1 LVFRR
6 AQKVFEFI
14 ELKINS
20 NQPLFAV
27 IEIIG
32 YGMIHHF
39 TRNHLSDLGYSNSDK
54 EILEASQIHLKVSAP
69 CNYYTKYDLKWLK
82 DIPDKGL
89 ADSHSSRN

>member
-20 NQPLFAV
+20 NQPIFAAT
-27 IEIIG
+27 EIIG
-32 YGMIHHF
+32 YEMIYHF

-54 EILEASQIHLKVSAP
+54 EILMASQIHLKVSAP